1 VTRPELNKRVLIP
14 DENSSSNGEMSKSG
28 QGLGKELARNSAS
41 LTGSIRRAVLKDKD
55 DHLTKVRSSVA
66 PVTDLKRARRSG
78 LSDARQKPKKSAQDT
93 GECLSE
99 VSSSESSAS
108 STQNSANALRSVSDA
123 SAKSVFSQM
132 FNFKLF

>member
-1 VTRPELNKRVLIP
+1 MP
-14 DENSSSNGEMSKSG
+14 DENSSELSKSG

-41 LTGSIRRAVLKDKD
+41 LNGSIRRAVLKD
-55 DHLTKVRSSVA
+55 DHLAKVRSSVV

-78 LSDARQKPKKSAQDT
+78 DARQRPKKSAQDT

-108 STQNSANALRSVSDA
+108 STQNSANALRSVGNA
-123 SAKSVFSQM
+123 SVKSVFSQM